1 MMLDPQGRVVMVSGA
16 ARGLGLSITQ
26 ALLASGFTVSAGV
39 RNPDRLAPAERLTVS
54 RYDAEEDGA
63 AEAWAAATVA
73 EHGRIDALVNCAG
86 INPRVR
92 VMDEGE
98 EALDAM
104 WRINVKGPLRV
115 SRAAMPYLV
124 ASGSGRVINVASL
137 AGRRVGSNVG
147 YAMTKFAV
155 VALTHGI
162 RQEGWDKGV
171 RATALCPGYIATD
184 MTAQE
189 TEIPRADMTQPEDL
203 AQMVDF
209 LLRVPNTLSVA
220 ELLVNCRKEPML

>member
-63 AEAWAAATVA
+63 AEAWVAATVA

-115 SRAAMPYLV
+115 SRAAMPHLV

>member
-1 MMLDPQGRVVMVSGA
+1 MMLDPQDRVVMVSGA

-26 ALLASGFTVSAGV
+26 ALLAAGFTVSAGV

-54 RYDAEEDGA
+54 RYDAEKDGA
-63 AEAWAAATVA
+63 AEAWVAATVA

-124 ASGSGRVINVASL
+124 AAGSGRVINVASL

-203 AQMVDF
+203 AQMVEF

>member
-1 MMLDPQGRVVMVSGA
+1 MLDPQGRVVMVSGA

-63 AEAWAAATVA
+63 AEAWVAATVA

-115 SRAAMPYLV
+115 SRAAMPHLV

>member
-1 MMLDPQGRVVMVSGA
+1 MLDPQGRVVMVSGA

-63 AEAWAAATVA
+63 AEAWVTATVA

-115 SRAAMPYLV
+115 SRAAMPCLV

>member
-1 MMLDPQGRVVMVSGA
+1 MLDPQGRVVMVSGA

-54 RYDAEEDGA
+54 RYDAEEDGT
-63 AEAWAAATVA
+63 AEAWVAATVA

>member
-1 MMLDPQGRVVMVSGA
+1 MLDPKGRVVMVSGA
-16 ARGLGLSITQ
+16 ARGLGLHITK

-39 RNPDRLAPAERLTVS
+39 RDPSKLAEAERLAVTA
-54 RYDAEEDGA
+54 YDAEADGA
-63 AEAWAAATVA
+63 GEAWVAATMQ
-73 EHGRIDALVNCAG
+73 HYDRIDALVNCAG

-92 VMDEGE
+92 VLDQGE
-98 EALDAM
+98 DDLDAM

-115 SRAAMPYLV
+115 TRAALPHLT

-137 AGRRVGSNVG
+137 AGKRVGSNVG

-162 RQEGWDKGV
+162 RQECWDSGV

-184 MTAQE
+184 MTAKE
-189 TEIPRADMTQPEDL
+189 TEVTAEQMSQPEDI
-203 AQMVDF
+203 AQTVDF
-209 LLRVPNTLSVA
+209 LLRAPNTLSVA
-220 ELLVNCRKEPML
+220 ELMVNCRKEAML